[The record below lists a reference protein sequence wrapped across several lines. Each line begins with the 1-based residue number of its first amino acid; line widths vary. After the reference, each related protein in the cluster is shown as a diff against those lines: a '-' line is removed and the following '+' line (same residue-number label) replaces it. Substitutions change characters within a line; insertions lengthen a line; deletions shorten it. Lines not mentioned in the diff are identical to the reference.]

1 MIPGAIPISS
11 DDTSMTSTVGPAC
24 DFEINGPLTIQ
35 ALNQAAQQKPG
46 VGQIISLN
54 CGGMIFWHSLI
65 TGMNANLDVQQSI
78 TQAFIRFNQNRSRRR
93 QQRAIVHDNAYIIV
107 ADDENRDHHIIKYV
121 FRQAGQNP

>member
-35 ALNQAAQQKPG
+35 ALNQAAQQMPG
-46 VGQIISLN
+46 VGQITSLN
-54 CGGMIFWHSLI
+54 CGVVNFWL
-65 TGMNANLDVQQSI
+65 TGMNTNLDVQQSI
-78 TQAFIRFNQNRSRRR
+78 TQAFIRYNKNRSRRS
-93 QQRAIVHDNAYIIV
+93 QQRANVHDNAYIIV
-107 ADDENRDHHIIKYV
+107 ACDGNQGYHDIKYV